1 MAMSIVSEVEPL
13 ARFSRV
19 ESLRSYAGMDPRIK
33 ESGKSV
39 HGKSFIS
46 KKGSRYLR
54 RSLYY
59 AANSVR
65 QKEPVFAEYYK
76 RKKEVHGIHR
86 YAVVS
91 TANKLLAVVYAL
103 LKKKQ
108 AYQASY
114 EWETKKVV
122 QEPEKTTPPSTSSNG
137 PKTNNAPTQQTP
149 APTTIPLE
157 ILFPT
162 LQKRM
167 ENAQKSN
174 VRKTVLPVYISLEK
188 LLQ

>member
-1 MAMSIVSEVEPL
+1 
-13 ARFSRV
+13 
-19 ESLRSYAGMDPRIK
+19 
-33 ESGKSV
+33 
-39 HGKSFIS
+39 
-46 KKGSRYLR
+46 
-54 RSLYY
+54 
-59 AANSVR
+59 
-65 QKEPVFAEYYK
+65 
-76 RKKEVHGIHR
+76 
-86 YAVVS
+86 
-91 TANKLLAVVYAL
+91 
-103 LKKKQ
+103 
-108 AYQASY
+108 
-114 EWETKKVV
+114 V